1 MRPSWINQQSP
12 EAISPVL
19 RKNKREVRI
28 ADYVASQVVPM
39 LSRMFERRRVGYRAM
54 GYRKDNSGTLF
65 Q

>member
-1 MRPSWINQQSP
+1 MRRGP
-12 EAISPVL
+12 EEYLRKNAGVP

-28 ADYVASQVVPM
+28 ADYVASQVVAM
-39 LSRMFERRRVGYRAM
+39 LSRMFERQHVGYRAM

>member
-1 MRPSWINQQSP
+1 MRRGP
-12 EAISPVL
+12 EEYLRKNAGVL

-39 LSRMFERRRVGYRAM
+39 LSRMFERQHVAYRY
-54 GYRKDNSGTLF
+54 GIPKRQQWHLF